1 MTLRVTRRLGTR
13 RLGAVVGAAA
23 LAGSLASCA
32 SVAGISDP
40 PTATVGGAVSSS
52 RAQAIAAQVID
63 TAEKATATPGA
74 EGDALRD
81 SAFTGDALT
90 AAKAD
95 AKLAGT
101 LSQDQK
107 DAVTLTPTPPVV
119 LAVSN
124 GLSYPRSMV
133 VQTTRAKSGLPV
145 LSLLVTPD
153 VRTAFKIA
161 ASAPMLPA
169 TEVPAFDQVTQG
181 APSLGD
187 DAAGLAVEPEQ
198 LVGAYAASLAYPAPP
213 ATDNRPF
220 TDDAF
225 ANKIKAA
232 AKDQADKVAS
242 VGSFTEQ
249 HLAKD
254 VAGGLRLAGDRG
266 ALAFTVMERK
276 DTLLNKASGTINVSE
291 PFKALTGVS
300 SVKAEA
306 TLDSLEFVVFVIP
319 DSGQAQVV
327 AAQENLVSATGT

>member
-1 MTLRVTRRLGTR
+1 MNPHRLRRLATVA
-13 RLGAVVGAAA
+13 GAGL
-23 LAGSLASCA
+23 LAVSLSSCTA
-32 SVAGISDP
+32 IAGISDA

-52 RAQAIAAQVID
+52 RAQTIAAQVMD
-63 TAEKATATPGA
+63 TAQKASAAPGA
-74 EGDALRD
+74 EGDTLRD
-81 SAFTGDALT
+81 AAYTGDALT

-95 AKLAGT
+95 AKLAPT

-107 DAVTLTPTPPVV
+107 DALALTPAAPVV

-153 VRTAFKIA
+153 VRTPFKIA

-187 DAAGLAVEPEQ
+187 DAAGLAIDPKK
-198 LVGAYAASLAYPAPP
+198 LTGDYAASLAYPA
-213 ATDNRPF
+213 AAASGDRSF

-225 ANKIKAA
+225 ATKIKAA
-232 AKDQADKVAS
+232 AKDQAEKVAS
-242 VGSFTEQ
+242 VGTFTEQ

-266 ALAFTVMERK
+266 ALAFTVLERK
-276 DTLLNKASGTINVSE
+276 DTVLNKTTGTINVSE
-291 PFKALTGVS
+291 QFKALTGLS

-306 TLDSLEFVVFVIP
+306 TLDTLQFVVFVIP
-319 DSGQAQVV
+319 NSGQAQAV
-327 AAQENLVSATGT
+327 AAQEYLIGATGT

>member
-1 MTLRVTRRLGTR
+1 MSTLIRRLTAVA
-13 RLGAVVGAAA
+13 GATLVAAA
-23 LAGSLASCA
+23 LAGCA
-32 SVAGISDP
+32 SVAGISDA

-52 RAQAIAAQVID
+52 RAQSIAAQVVE
-63 TAEKATATPGA
+63 TAEKAAATPGA
-74 EGDALRD
+74 DGDSLRD
-81 SAFTGDALT
+81 AAYTGDALT

-101 LSQDQK
+101 LTQDQK
-107 DAVTLTPTPPVV
+107 DALILTDAPPVV

-124 GLSYPRSMV
+124 GLSYPRSMI

-153 VRTAFKIA
+153 VRTPFKIA

-187 DAAGLAVEPEQ
+187 DPSGLAVEPEK
-198 LVGAYAASLAYPAPP
+198 LVAAYAASLAYPTPNP
-213 ATDNRPF
+213 ATDPPF

-232 AKDQADKVAS
+232 AKDQAGKISS
-242 VGSFTEQ
+242 VGTFTEQ

-254 VAGGLRLAGDRG
+254 VSGGLRLAGDRG

-276 DTLLNKASGTINVSE
+276 DTVLNKTTGTINVSDQ
-291 PFKALTGVS
+291 FKTLTGLS

-306 TLDSLEFVVFVIP
+306 TLDTLEFVVFVIP
-319 DSGQAQVV
+319 SSGQAQAV
-327 AAQENLVSATGT
+327 AAEEHLVGATGT

>member
-1 MTLRVTRRLGTR
+1 MSTLSRRLLAVAGTT
-13 RLGAVVGAAA
+13 LLAATT
-23 LAGSLASCA
+23 LTGCA

-52 RAQAIAAQVID
+52 RAQSIAAQVIE
-63 TAEKATATPGA
+63 TAGKAAAAPGA
-74 EGDALRD
+74 DGDALRD
-81 SAFTGDALT
+81 AAFTGDALT

-101 LSQDQK
+101 LTQDQK
-107 DAVTLTPTPPVV
+107 DALALTDAPPVV

-133 VQTTRAKSGLPV
+133 VQTTRVKSGLPV

-153 VRTAFKIA
+153 VRTPFKIA

-187 DAAGLAVEPEQ
+187 DPSGLAVEPEK
-198 LVGAYAASLAYPAPP
+198 LVGAYAASLAYPTPQPTTDPP
-213 ATDNRPF
+213 F
-220 TDDAF
+220 VDDAF
-225 ANKIKAA
+225 ANKVKAA
-232 AKDQADKVAS
+232 AKDQADKIAS
-242 VGSFTEQ
+242 VGTFTEQ

-276 DTLLNKASGTINVSE
+276 DTVLNKTSGTINVSDQ
-291 PFKALTGVS
+291 FKTLTGLS

-306 TLDSLEFVVFVIP
+306 TLDTLEFVVFVIP
-319 DSGQAQVV
+319 SSGQAQAV
-327 AAQENLVSATGT
+327 AAEEHLVAATGT

>member
-1 MTLRVTRRLGTR
+1 MSTLIRRLTAVA
-13 RLGAVVGAAA
+13 GATLVAAA
-23 LAGSLASCA
+23 LAGCA
-32 SVAGISDP
+32 SVAGISDA

-52 RAQAIAAQVID
+52 RAQSIAAQVVQ
-63 TAEKATATPGA
+63 TAEKAAATPGA
-74 EGDALRD
+74 DGDSLRD
-81 SAFTGDALT
+81 AAYTGDALT

-101 LSQDQK
+101 LTQDQK
-107 DAVTLTPTPPVV
+107 DALTLTDAPPVV

-124 GLSYPRSMV
+124 GLSYPRSMI

-153 VRTAFKIA
+153 VRTPFKIA

-187 DAAGLAVEPEQ
+187 DPSGLAVEPEK
-198 LVGAYAASLAYPAPP
+198 LVAAYAASLAYPTPNP
-213 ATDNRPF
+213 ATDPPF

-232 AKDQADKVAS
+232 AKDQADKIAS
-242 VGSFTEQ
+242 VGTFTEQ

-266 ALAFTVMERK
+266 ALAFTVIERK
-276 DTLLNKASGTINVSE
+276 DTVLNKTTGTINVSDQ
-291 PFKALTGVS
+291 FKTLTGLS

-306 TLDSLEFVVFVIP
+306 TLDTLEFVVFVIP
-319 DSGQAQVV
+319 ASGQAQAV
-327 AAQENLVSATGT
+327 AAEEHLVAASGT

>member
-1 MTLRVTRRLGTR
+1 MSVRRTRRLA
-13 RLGAVVGAAA
+13 AVVGAGLIAA
-23 LAGSLASCA
+23 SLTSCA
-32 SVAGISDP
+32 AVAGISDA
-40 PTATVGGAVSSS
+40 PTGTVGGAVSGT
-52 RAQAIAAQVID
+52 RAQTIAAQVID
-63 TAEKATATPGA
+63 TAQKASAAPGA
-74 EGDALRD
+74 EGDTLRD
-81 SAFTGDALT
+81 AAYTGDALT

-107 DAVTLTPTPPVV
+107 DALALTPSAPVV

-153 VRTAFKIA
+153 VRTPFKIA

-187 DAAGLAVEPEQ
+187 DAGGLAIDPEK
-198 LVGAYAASLAYPAPP
+198 LTGDYAASLAYPAP
-213 ATDNRPF
+213 AVAGDRPF

-225 ANKIKAA
+225 AAKVKAA

-242 VGSFTEQ
+242 VGTFTEQ

-254 VAGGLRLAGDRG
+254 VAGGLRLAGERG
-266 ALAFTVMERK
+266 ALAFAVMERK
-276 DTLLNKASGTINVSE
+276 DTVLNKTTGTINVS
-291 PFKALTGVS
+291 PQFTVLTGLS

-306 TLDSLEFVVFVIP
+306 TLDTLELVVFVIP

-327 AAQENLVSATGT
+327 AAQEHLVSATGT

>member
-1 MTLRVTRRLGTR
+1 V
-13 RLGAVVGAAA
+13 
-23 LAGSLASCA
+23 
-32 SVAGISDP
+32 GISDP
-40 PTATVGGAVSSS
+40 PTETVGGAVSSS

-63 TAEKATATPGA
+63 NAEKASAAPGA

-81 SAFTGDALT
+81 AAYTGDALT

-107 DAVTLTPTPPVV
+107 DALALTPAAPVV

-153 VRTAFKIA
+153 VRTPFKIA

-169 TEVPAFDQVTQG
+169 TEVPAFDQVTEG
-181 APSLGD
+181 APPLGED
-187 DAAGLAVEPEQ
+187 PSGLAVEPEK
-198 LVGAYAASLAYPAPP
+198 LVGAYASSLAYPAPP
-213 ATDNRPF
+213 PATDPPF

-225 ANKIKAA
+225 GNKIKAA
-232 AKDQADKVAS
+232 AKDQADKIAS
-242 VGSFTEQ
+242 VGTFTEQ

-276 DTLLNKASGTINVSE
+276 DTVLNKTTGTINVSDQ
-291 PFKALTGVS
+291 FKTLTGLS

-306 TLDSLEFVVFVIP
+306 TLDTFEFVVFVIP
-319 DSGQAQVV
+319 ASGQAQAV
-327 AAQENLVSATGT
+327 AAEEHLVSATGT

>member
-1 MTLRVTRRLGTR
+1 MSTLTRRLT
-13 RLGAVVGAAA
+13 AVAGVTLVAAS
-23 LAGSLASCA
+23 LAGCA
-32 SVAGISDP
+32 SVAGITDP
-40 PTATVGGAVSSS
+40 PTATVGGAVSGS
-52 RAQAIAAQVID
+52 RAQSIAAQVVE
-63 TAEKATATPGA
+63 TAQKASATPGA
-74 EGDALRD
+74 DGDALRD
-81 SAFTGDALT
+81 AAFTGDALT

-95 AKLAGT
+95 AKLAPT
-101 LSQDQK
+101 LTQDQK
-107 DAVTLTPTPPVV
+107 DALALTDAPPVV

-124 GLSYPRSMV
+124 GLGYPRSMV

-153 VRTAFKIA
+153 VRTPFKIA

-181 APSLGD
+181 APALGD
-187 DAAGLAVEPEQ
+187 DPSGLAIDPEK
-198 LVGAYAASLAYPAPP
+198 LVAAYAASLAFPAPP
-213 ATDNRPF
+213 AAADPPF

-232 AKDQADKVAS
+232 AKDQADKIS
-242 VGSFTEQ
+242 TVGSFTEQ

-276 DTLLNKASGTINVSE
+276 DTVLNKTTGTINVSDQ
-291 PFKALTGVS
+291 FKTLTGLS

-306 TLDSLEFVVFVIP
+306 NLDTLEFVVFVVP
-319 DSGQAQVV
+319 SSGQAQAV
-327 AAQENLVSATGT
+327 AAEEHLVNASGT

>member
-1 MTLRVTRRLGTR
+1 MSAFSRRLTPVA
-13 RLGAVVGAAA
+13 GAMLVAAS
-23 LAGSLASCA
+23 LAGCA
-32 SVAGISDP
+32 SVAGISDA

-52 RAQAIAAQVID
+52 RAQSIAAQVVD
-63 TAEKATATPGA
+63 TAQKASATPGA
-74 EGDALRD
+74 DGDALRD
-81 SAFTGDALT
+81 AAYTGDALT

-101 LSQDQK
+101 LTQDQK
-107 DAVTLTPTPPVV
+107 DALALTDAPPVV

-124 GLSYPRSMV
+124 GLGYPRSMV

-153 VRTAFKIA
+153 VRTPFKIA

-187 DAAGLAVEPEQ
+187 DPSGLAVDPEK
-198 LVGAYAASLAYPAPP
+198 LVAAYAASLAFPAPQP
-213 ATDNRPF
+213 ASDPSF

-225 ANKIKAA
+225 SNKVKAA
-232 AKDQADKVAS
+232 AKDQSDKIAS
-242 VGSFTEQ
+242 VGTFTEQ

-266 ALAFTVMERK
+266 ALAFTVIERK
-276 DTLLNKASGTINVSE
+276 DTVLNKTTGTINVSDQ
-291 PFKALTGVS
+291 FKTLTGLS

-306 TLDSLEFVVFVIP
+306 TLDTLEFVVFVIP
-319 DSGQAQVV
+319 SSGQAQAV
-327 AAQENLVSATGT
+327 AAEEHLVAASGT

>member
-1 MTLRVTRRLGTR
+1 MSPLVRRLT
-13 RLGAVVGAAA
+13 AVGGAALLA
-23 LAGSLASCA
+23 ASLAGCA
-32 SVAGISDP
+32 SVAGISDA

-52 RAQAIAAQVID
+52 RAQSIAAQVID
-63 TAEKATATPGA
+63 TAGKAAATPGA
-74 EGDALRD
+74 DGDALRD
-81 SAFTGDALT
+81 AAFTGDALT

-101 LSQDQK
+101 LTQDQK
-107 DAVTLTPTPPVV
+107 DALALTDAPPVV

-124 GLSYPRSMV
+124 GLGYPRSMV

-153 VRTAFKIA
+153 VRTPFKIA

-187 DAAGLAVEPEQ
+187 DPSGLAVEPEK
-198 LVGAYAASLAYPAPP
+198 LAAAYATSLAYPAPP
-213 ATDNRPF
+213 PTTDAPF

-232 AKDQADKVAS
+232 AKDQADKIAS
-242 VGSFTEQ
+242 VGTFTEQ

-266 ALAFTVMERK
+266 ALAFTVLERK
-276 DTLLNKASGTINVSE
+276 DTVLNKTTGTINVSDQ
-291 PFKALTGVS
+291 FKALTGLA

-306 TLDSLEFVVFVIP
+306 TLDTLEFVVFVIP
-319 DSGQAQVV
+319 ASGQAQAV
-327 AAQENLVSATGT
+327 AAEEHLVAATGT

>member
-1 MTLRVTRRLGTR
+1 MSTLSRRLTAVA
-13 RLGAVVGAAA
+13 GATLVAAS
-23 LAGSLASCA
+23 LAGCA

-52 RAQAIAAQVID
+52 RAQSIAAQVVE
-63 TAEKATATPGA
+63 TAQKAAATPGTD
-74 EGDALRD
+74 GDALRD
-81 SAFTGDALT
+81 EAFTGDALT

-101 LSQDQK
+101 LTQDQK
-107 DAVTLTPTPPVV
+107 DALALTDAPPVV

-153 VRTAFKIA
+153 VRTPFKIA
-161 ASAPMLPA
+161 TSAPMLPA

-187 DAAGLAVEPEQ
+187 DPSGLAVEPEK
-198 LVGAYAASLAYPAPP
+198 LVGAYAASLGYPAPAP
-213 ATDNRPF
+213 ATDPPF

-225 ANKIKAA
+225 ANKVKTA
-232 AKDQADKVAS
+232 AKDQADKIAS
-242 VGSFTEQ
+242 VGTFTEQ

-266 ALAFTVMERK
+266 ALAFGVIERK
-276 DTLLNKASGTINVSE
+276 DTVLNKTTGTINVSDQ
-291 PFKALTGVS
+291 FKALTGLP

-306 TLDSLEFVVFVIP
+306 TLDTLEFVVFVIP
-319 DSGQAQVV
+319 SSGQAQAV
-327 AAQENLVSATGT
+327 AAEEHLVSASGT

>member
-1 MTLRVTRRLGTR
+1 MSVRRTRRLA
-13 RLGAVVGAAA
+13 AV
-23 LAGSLASCA
+23 AGSGLLAVSLTSCA
-32 SVAGISDP
+32 AVAGISDA
-40 PTATVGGAVSSS
+40 PTGTVGGAVSGT
-52 RAQAIAAQVID
+52 RAQTIAAQVID
-63 TAEKATATPGA
+63 TAQKASAAPGA
-74 EGDALRD
+74 EGDTLRD
-81 SAFTGDALT
+81 AAYTGDALT

-107 DAVTLTPTPPVV
+107 DALALTPSAPVV

-153 VRTAFKIA
+153 VRTPFKIA

-187 DAAGLAVEPEQ
+187 DAGGLAIDPEK
-198 LVGAYAASLAYPAPP
+198 LTGDYAASLAYPAP
-213 ATDNRPF
+213 AVAGDRPF

-225 ANKIKAA
+225 AAKVKAA

-242 VGSFTEQ
+242 VGTFTEQ

-254 VAGGLRLAGDRG
+254 VAGGLRLAGERG
-266 ALAFTVMERK
+266 ALAFAVMERK
-276 DTLLNKASGTINVSE
+276 DTVLNKTTGTINVS
-291 PFKALTGVS
+291 PQFTVLTGLS

-306 TLDSLEFVVFVIP
+306 TLDTLELVVFVIP

-327 AAQENLVSATGT
+327 AAQEHLVSATGT

>member
-1 MTLRVTRRLGTR
+1 
-13 RLGAVVGAAA
+13 AA
-23 LAGSLASCA
+23 
-32 SVAGISDP
+32 
-40 PTATVGGAVSSS
+40 
-52 RAQAIAAQVID
+52 
-63 TAEKATATPGA
+63 PGA

-81 SAFTGDALT
+81 AAYTGDALT

-101 LSQDQK
+101 LTQDQK
-107 DAVTLTPTPPVV
+107 DALALTPAAPVV

-124 GLSYPRSMV
+124 GLGYPRSMV

-153 VRTAFKIA
+153 VRTSFKIA

-187 DAAGLAVEPEQ
+187 DAAGLAVEPEK
-198 LVGAYAASLAYPAPP
+198 LVGTYAASLSYPAPTA
-213 ATDNRPF
+213 ATAGQF

-225 ANKIKAA
+225 ATRIKAA

-276 DTLLNKASGTINVSE
+276 DTVLNKTSGAINVSE
-291 PFKALTGVS
+291 QFKALTGLS

-306 TLDSLEFVVFVIP
+306 TLDTLEFVVFVIP
-319 DSGQAQVV
+319 DSGQAQAV
-327 AAQENLVSATGT
+327 AAQEHLVSATGT

>member
-1 MTLRVTRRLGTR
+1 MTARLTR

-32 SVAGISDP
+32 SVVGISDP

-52 RAQAIAAQVID
+52 RAQAIAAEVVD
-63 TAEKATATPGA
+63 TAQKAAATPGA

-107 DAVTLTPTPPVV
+107 EALTLTSADPVV

-153 VRTAFKIA
+153 VRTPFKIA

-198 LVGAYAASLAYPAPP
+198 LVGAYARRSPTRRRRPPTTDRSPTTPSPTRSRQRPRTRPTRSPASVRSPSSTWPRTSRGASASPETGAPWHSPCWSARTLSSTRRPAPS
-213 ATDNRPF
+213 TSR
-220 TDDAF
+220 
-225 ANKIKAA
+225 
-232 AKDQADKVAS
+232 S
-242 VGSFTEQ
+242 RS
-249 HLAKD
+249 
-254 VAGGLRLAGDRG
+254 RR
-266 ALAFTVMERK
+266 
-276 DTLLNKASGTINVSE
+276 
-291 PFKALTGVS
+291 
-300 SVKAEA
+300 
-306 TLDSLEFVVFVIP
+306 
-319 DSGQAQVV
+319 
-327 AAQENLVSATGT
+327 